1 MPDWTTREDDGIP
14 ILDHWR
20 SLRNPNVARMF
31 DVDPGEMER
40 LISFTKD
47 NQTGK

>member
-1 MPDWTTREDDGIP
+1 MPDWTARDDSIP

-31 DVDPGEMER
+31 DVDAQEMER
-40 LISFTKD
+40 LTNFTRD